1 MVTASANYTQ
11 NDPYVRT
18 STGPPMVFVGAVE
31 RRRQSSSL
39 PLAVFEQNDL
49 RCNCRVENN
58 RRPRLRAGLGL
69 TAEAQL
75 ERAYEAARQL
85 EFVECDRDPSMKN
98 AGPGCQLGA

>member
-1 MVTASANYTQ
+1 
-11 NDPYVRT
+11 
-18 STGPPMVFVGAVE
+18 MVFVGAVE

-58 RRPRLRAGLGL
+58 RQPRLRAGSGL
-69 TAEAQL
+69 TAEAQ
-75 ERAYEAARQL
+75 RASGYEAARQL

>member
-49 RCNCRVENN
+49 RSNSRVENN
-58 RRPRLRAGLGL
+58 RRPRLRAGFGL
-69 TAEAQL
+69 SATK
-75 ERAYEAARQL
+75 AYEAARQL